1 MTTDSFR
8 AAIETDGVRDIF
20 LTAEGG
26 RGRERELTPGTSGG
40 GRRLGRRGT
49 DLWLVTAYARGALSR
64 GKIWAWGISVLG
76 PSPRRWVSQSLQRLA
91 VVGSAPDLPFL
102 FSPGA
107 QPTQVGFAVVAAT
120 CSRRACGAI
129 MRPCLR
135 SGVLFDPKV
144 GSLPPRD
151 AMICAVSQPRSTVQG
166 AR

>member
-64 GKIWAWGISVLG
+64 GKIWAQQFRIGRTIDHKE
-76 PSPRRWVSQSLQRLA
+76 RIEHKATAEDSQIGGVFALFVFYVAKIRPA
-91 VVGSAPDLPFL
+91 FSATNFTNLHESSF
-102 FSPGA
+102 
-107 QPTQVGFAVVAAT
+107 
-120 CSRRACGAI
+120 
-129 MRPCLR
+129 CLR
-135 SGVLFDPKV
+135 VNSCNSWQESARL
-144 GSLPPRD
+144 SLPRIPLICTNFRD
-151 AMICAVSQPRSTVQG
+151 LSWQFV
-166 AR
+166 